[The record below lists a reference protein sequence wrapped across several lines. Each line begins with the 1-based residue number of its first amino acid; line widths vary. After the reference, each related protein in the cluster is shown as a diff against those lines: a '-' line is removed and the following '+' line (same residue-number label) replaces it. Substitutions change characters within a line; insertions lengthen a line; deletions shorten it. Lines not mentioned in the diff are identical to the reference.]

1 MIGRAGA
8 VWLVILF
15 MASLNGAA
23 RAAWLIPRLG
33 ATIGR
38 AVSTLVLCGLVYL
51 VTWFTIGWI
60 NPITSGRA
68 LAVGVLWMGLTLAF
82 EFLAGHYLFH
92 QPWAVLLE
100 DYAVTRGRIWVA
112 VLVVVLLAPL
122 LTARARGL
130 ITATAS

>member
-23 RAAWLIPRLG
+23 REAWLIPRLG

-51 VTWFTIGWI
+51 VTCFTIGWI

-92 QPWAVLLE
+92 HPWAVLLE